1 MGLRRELEGVKSE
14 MRRMVEQNEVPQK
27 QPRRELGVEV
37 VTRDGQQTRE
47 PKPCEGRSG
56 KEVTATD
63 DNCKVH
69 PQEKGREDEGRGAEE
84 GKRAE
89 GNRQGY
95 ARMPRK
101 PAKQVMGVRKVWGL
115 KKSDTCHEVAKA
127 MVKVA

>member
-1 MGLRRELEGVKSE
+1 
-14 MRRMVEQNEVPQK
+14 MVA
-27 QPRRELGVEV
+27 
-37 VTRDGQQTRE
+37 RDGQQTRE
-47 PKPCEGRSG
+47 PKPCEGGRG
-56 KEVTATD
+56 KEVTATE

-69 PQEKGREDEGRGAEE
+69 PQEEGREDEGRAAEV

-89 GNRQGY
+89 GSRQGN

-115 KKSDTCHEVAKA
+115 RKSDTCHEVAKA

>member
-1 MGLRRELEGVKSE
+1 

-27 QPRRELGVEV
+27 QPGRELGVEV
-37 VTRDGQQTRE
+37 VARDGQQTRK
-47 PKPCEGRSG
+47 PKPCEGRRG
-56 KEVTATD
+56 KEVTVTE

-69 PQEKGREDEGRGAEE
+69 PQEEGREDEGWAAEA

-89 GNRQGY
+89 DSRQGN